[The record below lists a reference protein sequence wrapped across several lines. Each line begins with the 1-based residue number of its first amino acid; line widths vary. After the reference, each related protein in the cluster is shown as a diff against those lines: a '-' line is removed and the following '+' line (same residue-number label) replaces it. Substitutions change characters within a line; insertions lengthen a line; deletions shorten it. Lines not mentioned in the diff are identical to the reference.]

1 MKSSNIGRSGERVEV
16 EAGERMRTK
25 KRGIRMIKHVETINY
40 KLAVMCTVVVVVVE
54 LVVR

>member
-25 KRGIRMIKHVETINY
+25 KRGRRMIKHVETINY